1 MSSKPRSAKLLL
13 VDCKETDFPP
23 QLISLQC
30 QVANTHLSDN
40 PSLRGGWRVDV
51 LKESA
56 AYALRNTDRA
66 DVIVIAGGYIL
77 ADAGIDGDC
86 RTVL

>member
-30 QVANTHLSDN
+30 KVANTHLSDN

-77 ADAGIDGDC
+77 ADTGIDGDC